1 MKRTNELVVGSVI
14 LAGLIVVVGGAIWL
28 GQRRLAGQ
36 EQIHTARFRTVG
48 GLSVGAPVTLRG
60 VRVGRVET
68 IRLAE
73 DQWVEMDLRVNRAV
87 DLPALPGVIAASAS
101 LFGEWA
107 ASIINLD
114 VPQEDPAIQTLLNE
128 AAAPGGGVWPGATL
142 PDIGKLT
149 AQAGRIANDIALLT
163 GRVGAIFDSATMN
176 SLRSSIR
183 DFVDVA
189 EQIRRFTQGKMASFD
204 TMSLALGSGSE
215 DFAAAAAGARRA
227 AARFDSATADRQLAD
242 IMNSA
247 RGSSEDL
254 RKASADFR
262 ALMESARA
270 HEVSLTRVMVAAD
283 SIMSRL
289 ESGAGTLGLL
299 ASDSTLYAEATVTMR
314 TLRDLLEDIQAN
326 PRRYFKFSVF

>member
-1 MKRTNELVVGSVI
+1 MKRTNELMVGSVI
-14 LAGLIVVVGGAIWL
+14 VAGLIVVIGGAIWL

-48 GLSVGAPVTLRG
+48 GLGVGAPVTLRG
-60 VRVGRVET
+60 VRVGRVEA
-68 IRLAE
+68 IRLGQDE
-73 DQWVEMDLRVNRAV
+73 WVEMDLRVDRVV
-87 DLPALPGVIAASAS
+87 DLPANPGVIAASAS

-107 ASIINLD
+107 ATIITLD
-114 VPQEDPAIQTLLNE
+114 VPQEDPAIQALLTE

-163 GRVGAIFDSATMN
+163 GRVGAIFDSSTVN
-176 SLRSSIR
+176 ELRSSIR

-189 EQIRRFTQGKMASFD
+189 DQLRRFTRGKMASFD
-204 TMSLALGSGSE
+204 TMALDLSGGSA
-215 DFAAAAAGARRA
+215 DFAAAARGARLA
-227 AARFDSATADRQLAD
+227 AERFDSATADRQLTD
-242 IMNSA
+242 IVNSA

-254 RKASADFR
+254 RRASADFR
-262 ALMESARA
+262 ALMEAARA
-270 HEVSLTRVMVAAD
+270 HETSLTRVLIATD

-289 ESGAGTLGLL
+289 ESGSGTLGLL
-299 ASDSTLYAEATVTMR
+299 ASDSTLYAEATLTVR

>member
-1 MKRTNELVVGSVI
+1 MKRTNEFIVGAVI
-14 LAGLIVVVGGAIWL
+14 LIGLAVVIGGAIWL
-28 GQRRLAGQ
+28 GQYRIAGQ
-36 EQIHTARFRTVG
+36 ERIHTARFQTVG
-48 GLSVGAPVTLRG
+48 GLGVGAPVTLRG
-60 VRVGRVET
+60 VRVGRVEA

-73 DQWVEMDLRVNRAV
+73 DEWVEMDLRVNRAV
-87 DLPALPGVIAASAS
+87 DIPANPAVIAASAS

-107 ASIINLD
+107 ATIIGRD
-114 VPQEDPAIQTLLNE
+114 QPQDDPAIQTQLDE

-163 GRVGAIFDSATMN
+163 GRVGAIFDSSTVTE
-176 SLRSSIR
+176 LRSSIR
-183 DFVDVA
+183 DFVGIA
-189 EQIRRFTQGKMASFD
+189 EQLRRFTRGKMASFD
-204 TMSLALGSGSE
+204 SMTFDLSDGTA
-215 DFAAAAAGARRA
+215 DFAAAARNARLA
-227 AARFDSATADRQLAD
+227 AARIDSATADRQLAD

-254 RKASADFR
+254 RRATADFR
-262 ALMESARA
+262 SLMEAARA

-289 ESGAGTLGLL
+289 EAGSGTLGML
-299 ASDSTLYAEATVTMR
+299 ASDTTLYQEATITMR